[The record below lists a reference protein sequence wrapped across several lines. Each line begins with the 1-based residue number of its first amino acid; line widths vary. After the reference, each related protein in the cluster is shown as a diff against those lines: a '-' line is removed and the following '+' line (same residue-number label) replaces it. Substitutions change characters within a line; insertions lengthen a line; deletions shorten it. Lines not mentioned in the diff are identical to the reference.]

1 MNIMFGVSV
10 SIFELNSK
18 DIFEVVFVID
28 VDNVLL
34 VVVSVVCEVIFYEE
48 SLFLVEIVA
57 SVFLS
62 NIFIEEFSNERGD
75 VEESEV

>member
-1 MNIMFGVSV
+1 MFVVSV

-57 SVFLS
+57 SVFFS